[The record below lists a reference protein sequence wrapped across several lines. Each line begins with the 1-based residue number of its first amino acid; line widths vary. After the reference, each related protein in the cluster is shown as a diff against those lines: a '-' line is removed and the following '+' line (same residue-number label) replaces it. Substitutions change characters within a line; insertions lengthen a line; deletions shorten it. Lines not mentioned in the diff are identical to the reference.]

1 MNSTFLKIPVAL
13 WLLFVFSACSNNSVA
28 PKDNNPKDTTHNHNP
43 NDTTKMATD
52 TVTFSNIHSC
62 MGIAADA
69 TPDDDYYM
77 TKSQYVLS
85 YNRFKNVP
93 NWVSWNLNASWY
105 GDVERRTG
113 DFIPD
118 RSLPDG
124 WYQVRHSDYTN
135 SGYDRGHMVRS
146 EERTATREDN
156 DATFLM
162 TNILPQYNDM
172 NAGPWG
178 KLENYCEDLCKEE
191 NKELYLIAG
200 GIFPAQPALLKEKVA
215 VPDACFKII
224 VVLERGQRL
233 KDVTSAT
240 RIIAVTM
247 PNVKG
252 IRTND
257 WKMYRTT
264 VDRIEQVTGYDFLK
278 NITKSVQDSLERKVD
293 TF

>member
-1 MNSTFLKIPVAL
+1 MTFTMNSILLKTFLALLLTFGVA
-13 WLLFVFSACSNNSVA
+13 ACTNNAVA
-28 PKDNNPKDTTHNHNP
+28 PKDN
-43 NDTTKMATD
+43 TTKTTTD
-52 TVTFSNIHSC
+52 TVAYSNIHSC

-77 TKSQYVLS
+77 VKPQYVLS

-105 GDVERRTG
+105 GDVERHSG
-113 DFIPD
+113 NFIPD
-118 RSLPDG
+118 KSLPAG
-124 WYQVRHSDYTN
+124 WYQVIHSDYTN

-156 DATFLM
+156 DATFLL
-162 TNILPQYNDM
+162 TNILAQYNDM

-178 KLENYCEDLCKEE
+178 KLENYCEDLCKQE

-200 GIFPAQPALLKEKVA
+200 GIFSATSPVLKGVVT
-215 VPDACFKII
+215 VPDECFKII
-224 VVLERGQRL
+224 VILERGRRL

-240 RIIAVTM
+240 RVIAVRM

-252 IRTND
+252 IRSND

-264 VDRIEQVTGYDFLK
+264 VDEIEKATGYDFLK
-278 NITKSVQDSLERKVD
+278 NIGKAVQDSLEMKVD
-293 TF
+293 AL

>member
-1 MNSTFLKIPVAL
+1 
-13 WLLFVFSACSNNSVA
+13 
-28 PKDNNPKDTTHNHNP
+28 
-43 NDTTKMATD
+43 
-52 TVTFSNIHSC
+52 

-77 TKSQYVLS
+77 VKPQYVLS

-105 GDVERRTG
+105 GDAERHSG

-118 RSLPDG
+118 RSLPAG

-146 EERTATREDN
+146 EERTATRADN
-156 DATFLM
+156 DSTFLL
-162 TNILPQYNDM
+162 TNILAQYNDM

-178 KLENYCEDLCKEE
+178 KLENYCEDLCKGE

-200 GIFPAQPALLKEKVA
+200 GIFSATSPVLKGVVT
-215 VPDACFKII
+215 VPDECFKI
-224 VVLERGQRL
+224 VVILERGQRL
-233 KDVTSAT
+233 KDVTSVT
-240 RIIAVTM
+240 RVIAVRM

-252 IRTND
+252 IRAND
-257 WKMYRTT
+257 WKMYRTS
-264 VDRIEQVTGYDFLK
+264 VDEIEQLTGYDFLK
-278 NITKSVQDSLERKVD
+278 NITKSAQDSLEMKID
-293 TF
+293 AL